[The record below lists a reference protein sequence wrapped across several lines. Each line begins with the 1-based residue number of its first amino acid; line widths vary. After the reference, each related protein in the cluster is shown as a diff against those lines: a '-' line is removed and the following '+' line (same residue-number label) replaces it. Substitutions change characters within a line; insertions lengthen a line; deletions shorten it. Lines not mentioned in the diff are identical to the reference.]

1 MLRLMR
7 ATVDINAVRRKIDV
21 VPNGV
26 FTVEA
31 SEVRGDLHP
40 VCPHCP
46 AKRHGTCTCARLI
59 AGNSVAHAE
68 FRGNIFEQHS
78 GVADVDGCCRLNERL
93 ASGIH
98 SPESDGTNGGD
109 SSCIALACD
118 SGHALSVRDRTS
130 GGKMTKVISS
140 AMAHVGA
147 SAGRGS
153 PSKQRSVR
161 TLYVIAVNYDRHFLS
176 FTIRDLI

>member
-1 MLRLMR
+1 MSILCAGRLRSFQMGFSLSR
-7 ATVDINAVRRKIDV
+7 LWSPRWPASG
-21 VPNGV
+21 VPSRPKPNDTETALV
-26 FTVEA
+26 LA
-31 SEVRGDLHP
+31 WSQ
-40 VCPHCP
+40 
-46 AKRHGTCTCARLI
+46 
-59 AGNSVAHAE
+59 GNSVAHAE

-147 SAGRGS
+147 SAERG
-153 PSKQRSVR
+153 P
-161 TLYVIAVNYDRHFLS
+161 H
-176 FTIRDLI
+176 